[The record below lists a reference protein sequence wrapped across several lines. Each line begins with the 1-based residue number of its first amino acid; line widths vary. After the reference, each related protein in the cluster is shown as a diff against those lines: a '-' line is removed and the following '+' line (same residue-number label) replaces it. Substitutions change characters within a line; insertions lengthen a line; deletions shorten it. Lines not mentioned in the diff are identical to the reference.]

1 MSKAKFKTLEHKGP
15 LFPKKYEYKGIYK
28 VNGITLNPMLEKLVW
43 YWAALGED
51 YKKDKM
57 YTTNARPTIKRW
69 ANPELKNLEFPKDY
83 LSVMEKMTAD
93 REAEK
98 EAKKL
103 ANTKEAREAKKA
115 ENEKIKAEYGFGEID
130 GVKQQLGCYV
140 LEPEGWYIGRGQ
152 SPIRG
157 CWKYEILPEDV
168 TINFIG
174 DKSRVPQPPAGHKW
188 KAVVQN
194 TDAFVATYY
203 DIRLGEDVVTLHK
216 KFGFG
221 ALSNVKQDA
230 DIHKYEKAQNLTK
243 EWSKIEK
250 WIDDGVAA
258 GKQEAVISWLI
269 LRTGIRVGGEKS
281 EIFENGTVGASTLKV
296 ENVTVNGNILKLK
309 FLGKDSV
316 PYVNEF
322 EVPQEVADA
331 IKKCQA
337 GKKPK
342 DKLFDKASSGT
353 VNAFLAECI
362 PYCTAK
368 LFRTAYGTKLLAET
382 LQQYYLDGKL
392 AKGMPEW
399 KVRSVYDKA
408 CLVVSTK
415 LNHQRNVAK
424 NFSEQMD
431 KTDDNIKK
439 AKDAAKKRKEKATE
453 QLKKIAKD
461 IKTAK
466 QVYTGDMLAE
476 KLKKLKEKKYKIAAQ
491 VEKSEGRIEKL
502 EANKDLKKATKNI
515 ALGTAKGA
523 YSSPL
528 IAASMCKDLD
538 VSPDIIYNKTLQA
551 KFSWAFAPGV
561 VKTTYWKNYPNE
573 SPRIK

>member
-1 MSKAKFKTLEHKGP
+1 MAKATKIKTSLTHKGP

-28 VNGITLNPMLEKLVW
+28 VNGTVLNPMLEKLVW

-57 YTTNARPTIKRW
+57 YTINARPTIKRW

-83 LSVMEKMTAD
+83 EAVMAQMTID
-93 REAEK
+93 REAAK

-103 ANTKEAREAKKA
+103 ATTKETRDAKKA
-115 ENEKIKAEYGFGEID
+115 ENEKIKNEFGFGEID
-130 GVKQQLGCYV
+130 GVKQQLGGYV
-140 LEPEGWYIGRGQ
+140 LEPEGWYIGRGN

-157 CWKYEILPEDV
+157 LWKYEIEPEDV
-168 TINFIG
+168 TINYVSKDRSG
-174 DKSRVPQPPAGHKW
+174 VPQPPAGHNW
-188 KAVVQN
+188 KGVVQN
-194 TDAFVATYY
+194 KDAFVATYY
-203 DIRLGEDVVTLHK
+203 DIHLGEGVVTLHK

-221 ALSNVKQDA
+221 ALSTVKQDA

-243 EWSKIEK
+243 DWAKIEK
-250 WIDDGVAA
+250 WVDDGVAA
-258 GKQEAVISWLI
+258 GKQEALISWLI
-269 LRTGIRVGGEKS
+269 LRTGIRVGTGHAEV
-281 EIFENGTVGASTLKV
+281 FENGTVGASTLLV
-296 ENVTVNGNILKLK
+296 ENATVNGNILKLK
-309 FLGKDSV
+309 FSGKDSV

-322 EVPQEVADA
+322 EVPQVVADA
-331 IKKCQA
+331 IVKCQA

-382 LQQYYLDGKL
+382 LQQYWTDGKIT
-392 AKGMPEW
+392 KGMPEW
-399 KVRSVYDKA
+399 KIRSMYDNA

-424 NFSEQMD
+424 NFSAQMD

-439 AKDAAKKRKEKATE
+439 AKEAAKKRKEKATE

-466 QVYTGDMLAE
+466 QVYDGEMLEE
-476 KLKKLKEKKYKIAAQ
+476 KLASLKAKKDKIAAQ

-523 YSSPL
+523 YSSPKV
-528 IAASMCKDLD
+528 AYSFCKDLGVD
-538 VSPDIIYNKTLQA
+538 IGIIYNKTMQA
-551 KFSWAFAPGV
+551 KFAWASNTPASFWR
-561 VKTTYWKNYPNE
+561 KYPN
-573 SPRIK
+573 

>member
-15 LFPKKYEYKGIYK
+15 LFPKKYEYKGIYNI
-28 VNGITLNPMLEKLVW
+28 NGITLNPMLEKLVW

-57 YTTNARPTIKRW
+57 YTINARPTIKKW

-130 GVKQQLGCYV
+130 GVKQQLGGYV

-203 DIRLGEDVVTLHK
+203 DIRLGENVVTLHK

-250 WIDDGVAA
+250 WIDDGVAV
-258 GKQEAVISWLI
+258 GKQEAIISWLI
-269 LRTGIRVGGEKS
+269 LRTGIRVGTGHAEV
-281 EIFENGTVGASTLKV
+281 FENGTVGASTLLV
-296 ENVTVNGNILKLK
+296 ENATVNGNILKLK
-309 FLGKDSV
+309 FSGKDSV

-322 EVPQEVADA
+322 EVPQEIADA

-342 DKLFDKASSGT
+342 DQLFDKASSGT

-382 LQQYYLDGKL
+382 LQQYWTEGKL

-399 KVRSVYDKA
+399 KVRSMYDKA

-439 AKDAAKKRKEKATE
+439 AKEAAKKRKERATE

-466 QVYTGDMLAE
+466 QVYTGDMLTE
-476 KLKKLKEKKYKIAAQ
+476 KLEKLKEKKNKIVEQ
-491 VEKSEGRIEKL
+491 VERSECRIEKL

-551 KFSWAFAPGV
+551 KFSWAFASGV

-573 SPRIK
+573 NPRIN